1 MSQRPRKRP
10 AHLNDYELGTPNKH
24 SKTKRVLEEHS
35 QGQEVNLDSGIKA
48 TEHSEPAESAMECSD
63 DENINFIPPKEVPN
77 AGAPVEGVGNFNT
90 HDSAPISSATEAT
103 KHSEAF
109 LQTISSGMI

>member
-1 MSQRPRKRP
+1 MDKSPFAWKMSQRPRKRP

-48 TEHSEPAESAMECSD
+48 TEHSEPAESAMESS
-63 DENINFIPPKEVPN
+63 DENINLKVFDNLKLFRFI
-77 AGAPVEGVGNFNT
+77 
-90 HDSAPISSATEAT
+90 S
-103 KHSEAF
+103 
-109 LQTISSGMI
+109 